1 MKCVLKKLQKIMSTL
16 CNLNVNYGF
25 YCTIVISL
33 CFLLKSLT
41 SALSQ
46 EYSFSSGKNNCGSFV
61 VMQQLFHFIACQ
73 CCQFHNSR
81 RTIKFKMMVHTL
93 NSFCVCIS
101 FVGVTELRVIY
112 SFSGNTYLLHTKGDF
127 NRKKFQK

>member
-1 MKCVLKKLQKIMSTL
+1 MSTVSREFSFVVGRKIELQRDEMCFEKLQKIMSTL

-61 VMQQLFHFIACQ
+61 VMH
-73 CCQFHNSR
+73 
-81 RTIKFKMMVHTL
+81 
-93 NSFCVCIS
+93 
-101 FVGVTELRVIY
+101 
-112 SFSGNTYLLHTKGDF
+112 
-127 NRKKFQK
+127 